1 MDLKSIEYG
10 GGNQVLLTWQ
20 ILRHSG
26 DHHVFVAARKGVRAD
41 LAQQFDAE
49 VLDPTE
55 IGVVAEINNRTNGV
69 GVDLAIETAAQP
81 ETVTMA
87 L

>member
-1 MDLKSIEYG
+1 MIG
-10 GGNQVLLTWQ
+10 TGNQGLLTWH

-26 DHHVFVAARKGVRAD
+26 DHHVFVAARKGVRVD

-55 IGVVAEINNRTNGV
+55 IGFVAEIKNRTNWV

-81 ETVTMA
+81 KTVTMA